1 MKTINE
7 HKYSQRAVA
16 PIIATLLMVAISVV
30 GGILIFVFAQGFFTD
45 TNIQSPNIES
55 MQIFGYDVRD
65 TANLYNHQTFDVDGD
80 GTIED
85 GEGLMTGIGGDAVT
99 GVLGDA
105 DQFVV
110 YVRNMGAGPITIEKI
125 KVYGSDYAWAGA
137 GTIATTTQEFS
148 ITTNGGDAATDMTD
162 TPVLEGGQE
171 ATIIIAYEEDT
182 NGKIK
187 VGRPI
192 PVVIITGNGATF
204 TKQLQNGVQVG

>member
-55 MQIFGYDVRD
+55 LEIFGYDARD
-65 TANLYNHQTFDVDGD
+65 VLAATGMEPHNAFDSDNDGD
-80 GTIED
+80 ID
-85 GEGLMTGIGGDAVT
+85 NLMTTVGSTVAN
-99 GVLGDA
+99 VLGDA
-105 DQFVV
+105 DEFVI
-110 YVRNMGAGPITIEKI
+110 YVRNKGSGPVTIDKIRVFGAE
-125 KVYGSDYAWAGA
+125 YRWAESA
-137 GTIATTTQEFS
+137 SIPTSQEFS
-148 ITTNGGDAATDMTD
+148 ISTNGDDDAADMT
-162 TPVLEGGQE
+162 TSPVLESGQE
-171 ATIIIAYEEDT
+171 ATIIIVYEADT
-182 NGKIK
+182 NGSIK

-192 PVVIITGNGATF
+192 PVVIVTGSGATF